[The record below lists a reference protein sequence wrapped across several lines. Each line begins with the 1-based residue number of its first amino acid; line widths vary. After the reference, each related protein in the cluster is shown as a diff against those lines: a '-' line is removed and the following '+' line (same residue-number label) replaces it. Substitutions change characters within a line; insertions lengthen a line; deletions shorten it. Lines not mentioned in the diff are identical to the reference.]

1 MRSLRRRTRA
11 SRRFGAP
18 PAEGRRRRCGKM
30 RGMSTSQPPRSVKFS
45 DDERGGWSSDRPRP
59 DGAARRPADI
69 STRCRILTPSDRL
82 RYSPGS
88 LLLIISP
95 SAVERDRFAA
105 RVLEDKNAYLTL
117 DKVRA
122 LLKGRVPAEQA
133 EERAVELLDATISK
147 RIENGETVALGTDGL
162 APEARERYVRMAAT
176 VRRPRHVILLE
187 AGREEA
193 DEEERVAL
201 DELRRALVAGEL
213 GAEGVQT
220 ALRLS
225 GGTVAEVKRIV
236 FRPPPRDD

>member
-1 MRSLRRRTRA
+1 
-11 SRRFGAP
+11 
-18 PAEGRRRRCGKM
+18 
-30 RGMSTSQPPRSVKFS
+30 MSTSQPPRSVKFS

-69 STRCRILTPSDRL
+69 STRCRNLTPSDRL

-95 SAVERDRFAA
+95 SAAERDRFAA
-105 RVLEDKNAYLTL
+105 RVLEDRNAYLSL

-122 LLKGRVPAEQA
+122 LIKGRVPAEQA

-162 APEARERYVRMAAT
+162 GVEARERYVRMAAT

-193 DEEERVAL
+193 DEEERIAL

-213 GAEGVQT
+213 GAEGIQT

-225 GGTVAEVKRIV
+225 GPTVAEVKRIV